1 MTLDRRFR
9 TLGWLA
15 AGLFFVL
22 LGRVWFLQVISSP
35 QLTEVAA
42 GNRTRE
48 VVSESPRG
56 RIFDSAGNVVADR
69 AESLVVT
76 LDWSGLRHLDEAERA
91 ETLVAAAHEMNTGGV
106 KIKADRLEEVY
117 QRAKTRSLQPVIVA
131 ENVSTQLWVTLQE
144 RSFPGVVAE
153 RRSLRVY
160 PYAEVGAHLIGYIGR
175 VQDQAE
181 ADALNEVDDTKP
193 YQPGDEI
200 GRSGV
205 EAEFD
210 RVLRGTPERRLV
222 EVNARNEV
230 VRTIEILQPGEPGSD
245 LHLTIDIHLQAEA
258 ERNLVYHLELAKR
271 RPPCEDCPDH
281 AANAGSLVITDVND
295 GSLVASA
302 SYPAFVPGEFLFGM
316 SQAQADYLFQNP
328 NQPFVNR
335 PVAGLYP
342 PGSTFKPFS
351 AYAAITSGVRAADD
365 IWLDQGRYKLTSCEE
380 NPGGGRCVFQNAKA
394 QILGEVDL
402 VAAISRSSD
411 TYFYSLGEEL
421 WLDTNSFGVTP
432 LQDSA
437 EEFGFGSATGIPLGT
452 ERAGRVPTPDR
463 RRDDHEENP
472 EAFPNRDWF
481 VGDNVNLA
489 IGQGDLLVTPL
500 QLSNAYA
507 MIATNG
513 TRYETRLVNSITN
526 GVSGR
531 VMQSFEPLVTAQMSF
546 DPVAMGAIRAG
557 LEGATIDGTAKG
569 AFEGFP
575 LDIGVAGKTGTAQV
589 AGKADYALFAGYGP
603 VANPRYSV
611 AVIMEQSGFGGQ
623 AAAPAARAMFDYMLA
638 DVPVPER
645 QPFSEL
651 EPIVLPPELDENGNL
666 LNEFGQRVDALG
678 NVLTPAQIEAVDR
691 AQGLLPPV
699 PVEQAPTTPPPD
711 SPPPVEVGEVAPA
724 PTPTED
730 SP

>member
-1 MTLDRRFR
+1 MTLNRRFKV
-9 TLGWLA
+9 LGWLA
-15 AGLFFVL
+15 ASMFFVL

-56 RIFDSAGNVVADR
+56 KIFDRAGNVVAGR

-76 LDWSGLRHLDEAERA
+76 LDWSGLRHLDEAERQ
-91 ETLVAAAHEMNTGGV
+91 ETLASAAHEMNTGGI
-106 KIKADRLEEVY
+106 KIKVDRLEEVY

-131 ENVSTQLWVTLQE
+131 EDVSTHLWVTLQE
-144 RSFPGVVAE
+144 RAFPGVVAE

-160 PYAEVGAHLIGYIGR
+160 PYSEVGAHLIGYIGR
-175 VQDQAE
+175 VQDQEE
-181 ADALNEVDDTKP
+181 ADELNEVDDAKP

-222 EVNARNEV
+222 EVDAQNEV
-230 VRTIEILQPGEPGSD
+230 VRTIEILQAGEPGSD

-258 ERNLVYHLELAKR
+258 ERNLVYQLELAKR
-271 RPPCEDCPDH
+271 RAPCEDCPDH
-281 AANAGSLVITDVND
+281 AANAGSLVITDVTD

-316 SQAQADYLFQNP
+316 SQAQADYLFDNP
-328 NQPFVNR
+328 DQPFVNR
-335 PVAGLYP
+335 PIAGLYA

-351 AYAAITSGVRAADD
+351 AYAAVTAGARAPED
-365 IWLDQGRYKLTSCEE
+365 IWLDEGRYSLTSCEE
-380 NPGGGRCVFQNAKA
+380 NPGGGRCVFQNAKG

-402 VAAISRSSD
+402 VGAISRSSD

-421 WLDTNSFGVTP
+421 WLDADRFGVTP
-432 LQDSA
+432 VQDTA
-437 EEFGFGSATGIPLGT
+437 EQFGFGTSTGIPLGT
-452 ERAGRVPTPDR
+452 ERAGRVPTPER
-463 RRDDHEENP
+463 RRNDHEENP
-472 EAFPNRDWF
+472 TAFPNRDWF

-500 QLSNAYA
+500 QLSNAYG
-507 MIATNG
+507 MIATDG
-513 TRYETRLVNSITN
+513 IRYETRLVHSITN

-531 VMQSFEPLVTAQMSF
+531 VMQSFEPLVTAQVSL
-546 DPVAMGAIRAG
+546 DQASMGAIRTG
-557 LEGATIDGTAKG
+557 LEGATIDGTAKT
-569 AFEGFP
+569 AFAGFP
-575 LDIGVAGKTGTAQV
+575 QSVGVAGKTGTAQV
-589 AGKADYALFAGYGP
+589 AGKADFALFAGYGP
-603 VANPRYSV
+603 VAEPRYSV

-623 AAAPAARAMFDYMLA
+623 AAAPAARSMFDHLLA

-645 QPFSEL
+645 QPFSKL
-651 EPIVLPPELDENGNL
+651 EPLVLPPEVDENGNL
-666 LNEFGQRVDALG
+666 LNEFGQRIDVLG

-691 AQGLLPPV
+691 AQGLLPPLPPEPV
-699 PVEQAPTTPPPD
+699 PPTPP
-711 SPPPVEVGEVAPA
+711 APA
-724 PTPTED
+724 PADPVSES